1 MEQNE
6 ILYDENGQETKVE
19 KSAYAKKVTY
29 DGRKLVHYFVKYS
42 QGGLQNPRDTMEN
55 SRRTVRGF
63 QFRKTNELTFTLYMK
78 FLRTRNNS
86 ALLQARREMG
96 GG

>member
-1 MEQNE
+1 MEQNA
-6 ILYDENGQETKVE
+6 IFYDENGAETAIE
-19 KSAYAKKVTY
+19 KLAYAKKVTY
-29 DGRKLVHYFVKYS
+29 NNTRLVHYFVKYS
-42 QGGLQNPRDTMEN
+42 KGGLQNPRDTLEN
-55 SRRTVRGF
+55 SRRTANGF
-63 QFRKTNELTFTLYMK
+63 QFRKTNELTFLLYTK